1 MPRYEFE
8 CNKCQEKFE
17 IFLSIID
24 KKSAKIVCPK
34 CKSEDISQIYSGINI
49 NTKYSAKTG
58 SNGCCG
64 GSGCCG

>member
-24 KKSAKIVCPK
+24 KKSTKIVCPK
-34 CKSEDISQIYSGINI
+34 CKSEDIAQIYSGINI
-49 NTKYSAKTG
+49 KSSAKAG
-58 SNGCCG
+58 PNGCCG